1 MGLATVFELV
11 LHFLRRNRK
20 YLSGRV
26 EVLPLVVIKLDPII
40 STQESDIMRF
50 VRSKTRI
57 PVPRILLSTKDETRY
72 YMLMTRAGG
81 VSLECTWPTLT
92 PSQRNNV
99 IEQLRSYIAQLRSIP
114 HSHPGTI
121 CSIDF
126 GPCRD
131 GRVASAEAF
140 GPFKDEAAFNDY
152 LIDVAEMWMDP
163 SMLPEI
169 RSRMKNDHS
178 IVFTHGD
185 LAPRN
190 IMVKGDR
197 ITGIIDWENAGWYP
211 EHWEYVKALY
221 HVGMNGEA
229 KESWMTA
236 LRRVFS
242 KDYDYEWHLD
252 RELSDHM
259 VGGF

>member
-1 MGLATVFELV
+1 
-11 LHFLRRNRK
+11 
-20 YLSGRV
+20 
-26 EVLPLVVIKLDPII
+26 
-40 STQESDIMRF
+40 
-50 VRSKTRI
+50 
-57 PVPRILLSTKDETRY
+57 
-72 YMLMTRAGG
+72 MTRAGG
-81 VSLECTWPTLT
+81 VSLDCVWPTLT
-92 PSQRNNV
+92 SLQRDN
-99 IEQLRSYIAQLRSIP
+99 IIDQLRSHITQLRSIP
-114 HSHPGTI
+114 HTHPGTI
-121 CSIDF
+121 CSINF

-140 GPFKDEAAFNDY
+140 GPFENEASFNDY
-152 LIDVAEMWMDP
+152 LIEIAEMWMDP

-169 RSRMKNDHS
+169 RHRMKDNHS

-211 EHWEYVKALY
+211 EHWEFVKALY
-221 HVGMNGEA
+221 HVGMDGEA
-229 KESWMTA
+229 QESWTIA
-236 LRRVFS
+236 LRKIFP